1 MIKYFWLQTFEI
13 LKKEDSASESEDLLD
28 GMQRL
33 MILSVGVLIVMFS
46 LFIPLLMHS
55 EKGVE
60 TEVVDLVY
68 M

>member
-1 MIKYFWLQTFEI
+1 MKNDE
-13 LKKEDSASESEDLLD
+13 SESEDLMD

-55 EKGVE
+55 DKGGG
-60 TEVVDLVY
+60 DGGS
-68 M
+68 